1 MRFSLSHTH
10 MFELN
15 DPLNA
20 YRRVEKLLIL
30 SPAPYTGGHDLSTGL
45 LMLSLTRLRAYALE
59 CLPARLR
66 TPFLEDL
73 NELEN
78 TQLGHEAKLRI
89 VDRMWRCWGTNGEG
103 IIRL

>member
-1 MRFSLSHTH
+1 MFLLIITRI
-10 MFELN
+10 FELN

-20 YRRVEKLLIL
+20 HRRVEKLLIL
-30 SPAPYTGGHDLSTGL
+30 SPERHATMSDRSTGL
-45 LMLSLTRLRAYALE
+45 LIISLTRLRTYALE

-78 TQLGHEAKLRI
+78 TQLSREAKLRI
-89 VDRMWRCWGTNGEG
+89 VERMWRCWGTSGEG